1 MLNQED
7 FINRLHKIFNHYG
20 LTAATFSDEIKVPR
34 SSISHLLSGR
44 NKPSLEFV
52 LKIVDTYKEVALE
65 WLLYGKESFPKIKE
79 VTKPPAIKP
88 KGDLF
93 SNIDD
98 SNDTLSKEAMKN
110 ESELETVKKKTT
122 PSEIERIVIFYKNGS
137 FKEYLDKD

>member
-52 LKIVDTYKEVALE
+52 LKIVDTYKEVSME
-65 WLLYGKESFPKIKE
+65 WLLYGKESFPKAKH
-79 VTKPPAIKP
+79 VDTSVSTKPKS
-88 KGDLF
+88 DLF
-93 SNIDD
+93 SDVEK
-98 SNDTLSKEAMKN
+98 SK
-110 ESELETVKKKTT
+110 SEELVEEKSSLEKKKKKTT
-122 PSEIERIVIFYKNGS
+122 LSEIERIVIFYKNGS